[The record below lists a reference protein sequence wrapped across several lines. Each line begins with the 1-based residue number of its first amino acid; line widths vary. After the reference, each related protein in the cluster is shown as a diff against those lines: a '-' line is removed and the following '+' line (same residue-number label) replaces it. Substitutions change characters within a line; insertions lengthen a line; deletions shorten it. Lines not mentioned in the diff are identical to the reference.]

1 MPTALNQEESP
12 TCAKLSCN
20 HVVEV
25 EAFPTPGHKAAVL
38 LLSPLGQLACGPRA
52 EGPAPVGAAYNCAA
66 GAGWAARGGPNRSV
80 STRGISSYLRP
91 ELDGSLRKML
101 EGVWH
106 FPMFDDYGTHET
118 GLAAFKRQEKD
129 GLHLVKDMF
138 IVEVADVDTD

>member
-1 MPTALNQEESP
+1 
-12 TCAKLSCN
+12 
-20 HVVEV
+20 
-25 EAFPTPGHKAAVL
+25 
-38 LLSPLGQLACGPRA
+38 
-52 EGPAPVGAAYNCAA
+52 
-66 GAGWAARGGPNRSV
+66 V